1 MEPESTKVMLQ
12 RYDLEVK
19 GESKSD
25 AYTVL
30 ASSFSKL
37 HGISSLLNLGALIG
51 AFAYAWRLSGAITL

>member
-1 MEPESTKVMLQ
+1 MLQ
-12 RYDLEVK
+12 RYDLEAK